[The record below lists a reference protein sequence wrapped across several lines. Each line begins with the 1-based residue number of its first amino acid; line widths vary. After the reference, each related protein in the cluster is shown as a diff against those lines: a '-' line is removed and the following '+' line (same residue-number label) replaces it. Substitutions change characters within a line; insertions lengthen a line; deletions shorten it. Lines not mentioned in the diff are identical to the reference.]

1 MEKIKKR
8 NDIILIAVLLLLTAA
23 GLLLFNAFKVG
34 GDTVVVLIDGKES
47 ASYPLSVDKE
57 VVIETENGKNVLVIK
72 DKIAFVKE
80 AEQKGVRVAV
90 LCAEETKENYQCK
103 HIYSLGSLK
112 QEKEMGA
119 HLFATLRSFDKDGME
134 VIYSESFE
142 QTKLAKAIMNR
153 LRKAAGYQTITCE

>member
-23 GLLLFNAFKVG
+23 GLLLFNALKVG

-80 AEQKGVRVAV
+80 ADCPDGICVEHRPVSKVG
-90 LCAEETKENYQCK
+90 ETIVCLP
-103 HIYSLGSLK
+103 HSL
-112 QEKEMGA
+112 
-119 HLFATLRSFDKDGME
+119 
-134 VIYSESFE
+134 VIKIESKSAE
-142 QTKLAKAIMNR
+142 QTLDI
-153 LRKAAGYQTITCE
+153 II